1 MVTTLVAYHADC
13 LDGFGAAWSAWRVFG
28 DAALYRPLHHG
39 ERLAG
44 EEIAGRDVYILD
56 FSFAPAELE
65 AMTELAHSVTQID
78 HHATAHSDW
87 HGRLQDRGDGS
98 EIHRDPQRSLTVIFA
113 LDRAGAMLAWAHFHH
128 PAPPPL
134 LLHHVEDLD
143 LWRFALP
150 GTRNFC
156 RALRLQ
162 PFAFPT
168 WERLAEELASPQTPA
183 YLVFLERGAA
193 VEQFYQ
199 NEVARLADPAL
210 STPARLR
217 GEPVDAVQARRH
229 GMPTVGDDNGHWQ
242 AIEGLAVNAGALFAS
257 ELGHRLAERSGSFGL
272 TWQLVADGQVK
283 VSLRSQ
289 APFNVGDIARR
300 YGGGGHPQAAGF
312 RLPATQFFAE
322 ILGLPR

>member
-1 MVTTLVAYHADC
+1 MATPLIAYHADC

-39 ERLAG
+39 EHLTAD
-44 EEIAGRDVYILD
+44 EIAGRDVYILD
-56 FSFAPAELE
+56 FSFAPTELE
-65 AMTELAHSVTQID
+65 AMAEQARSLTQLD
-78 HHATAHSDW
+78 HHATAHGEW
-87 HGRLQDRGDGS
+87 RERLQDQDDGR
-98 EIHRDPQRSLTVIFA
+98 EIFRDPQRPLTVIFA
-113 LDRAGAMLAWAHFHH
+113 LDRAGAVLAWQHFHG
-128 PAPPPL
+128 ALPPPL
-134 LLHHVEDLD
+134 LLRHVEDLD

-162 PFAFPT
+162 PFAFAA
-168 WERLAEELASPQTPA
+168 WERLADELASPQNPA
-183 YLVFLERGAA
+183 YLAFLDRGAA

-199 NEVARLADPAL
+199 NEVARLADPTL
-210 STPARLR
+210 SMPAHLR

-229 GMPTVGDDNGHWQ
+229 AMPIVADDSGHWR
-242 AIEGLAVNAGALFAS
+242 AIDGLAVNAGALFAS

-289 APFNVGDIARR
+289 APFNVGEIARR

-312 RLPATQFFAE
+312 RLPAAQFFAE
-322 ILGLPR
+322 ILGLPQ

>member
-13 LDGFGAAWSAWRVFG
+13 LDGFGAAWSAWRAFG
-28 DAALYRPLHHG
+28 DAAIYRPLHHG

-78 HHATAHSDW
+78 HHATAHGDW
-87 HGRLQDRGDGS
+87 CGRLQDSGDGR
-98 EIHRDPQRSLTVIFA
+98 EIYCDPQRSLTVIFA
-113 LDRAGAMLAWAHFHH
+113 LDRAGAMLAWAQFHH
-128 PAPPPL
+128 TTPPL
-134 LLHHVEDLD
+134 LLQHVEDLD

-162 PFAFPT
+162 PFCFT
-168 WERLAEELASPQTPA
+168 IWERLAEELASPEAPA
-183 YLVFLERGAA
+183 YLAFVERGAA
-193 VEQFYQ
+193 VEQFHQ
-199 NEVARLADPAL
+199 NEVARLAAPTL
-210 STPARLR
+210 SMPARLR
-217 GEPVDAVQARRH
+217 GEPIDAVQARRH
-229 GMPTVGDDNGHWQ
+229 GLPIISDEHGDWQ

-289 APFNVGDIARR
+289 TPFNVGDIARR

-312 RLPATQFFAE
+312 RLPAAQFFAE

>member
-1 MVTTLVAYHADC
+1 MATALVAYHADC
-13 LDGFGAAWSAWRVFG
+13 LDGFGAAWSAWRAFG

-39 ERLAG
+39 EHLVG

-65 AMTELAHSVTQID
+65 SMTELAHSVTQID

-87 HGRLQDRGDGS
+87 RGRLHDSEDGR
-98 EIHRDPQRSLTVIFA
+98 EIYCDPQRSLTVIFA

-128 PAPPPL
+128 ATPPL
-134 LLHHVEDLD
+134 LLQHVEDLD

-162 PFAFPT
+162 PFSFTT
-168 WERLAEELASPQTPA
+168 WERLAEELASPEAPA
-183 YLVFLERGAA
+183 YLAFVERGAA
-193 VEQFYQ
+193 VEQFHQ
-199 NEVARLADPAL
+199 NEVARLANPTL
-210 STPARLR
+210 SMPARLR

-229 GMPTVGDDNGHWQ
+229 GLPIVGDERGHWQ
-242 AIEGLAVNAGALFAS
+242 AIAGLAVNAGALFAS

-272 TWQLVADGQVK
+272 TWQLLADGQVK

-289 APFNVGDIARR
+289 APFNVADIAHR

-312 RLPATQFFAE
+312 RLPAAQFFTE

>member
-1 MVTTLVAYHADC
+1 MATALVAYHADC
-13 LDGFGAAWSAWRVFG
+13 LDGFGAAWSAWRALG

-39 ERLAG
+39 EHLAG
-44 EEIAGRDVYILD
+44 EEITGRDVYILD

-78 HHATAHSDW
+78 HHATAHGDW
-87 HGRLQDRGDGS
+87 CGRLQDSGDGR
-98 EIHRDPQRSLTVIFA
+98 EIYCDPQRSLTVIFA
-113 LDRAGAMLAWAHFHH
+113 LDRAGAMLAWAQFHH
-128 PAPPPL
+128 TTPPL
-134 LLHHVEDLD
+134 LLQHVEDLD

-162 PFAFPT
+162 PFCFT
-168 WERLAEELASPQTPA
+168 IWERLAEELASPEAPA
-183 YLVFLERGAA
+183 YLAFVERGAA
-193 VEQFYQ
+193 VEQFHQ
-199 NEVARLADPAL
+199 NEVARLADPTL
-210 STPARLR
+210 SMPARLR
-217 GEPVDAVQARRH
+217 GEPIDAVQARRH
-229 GMPTVGDDNGHWQ
+229 GLQIVGDEHGDWQ
-242 AIEGLAVNAGALFAS
+242 AIAGLAVNAGALFAS

-272 TWQLVADGQVK
+272 TWQLLADGQVK

-289 APFNVGDIARR
+289 TPFNVADVARR

-312 RLPATQFFAE
+312 RLPAAQFFAE

>member
-1 MVTTLVAYHADC
+1 MATALVAYHADC
-13 LDGFGAAWSAWRVFG
+13 LDGFGAAWSAWRALG
-28 DAALYRPLHHG
+28 EAALYRPLHHG
-39 ERLAG
+39 EHLAG

-78 HHATAHSDW
+78 HHATAHGDW
-87 HGRLQDRGDGS
+87 CGRLQDSGDGR
-98 EIHRDPQRSLTVIFA
+98 EIYCDPQRSLTVIFA
-113 LDRAGAMLAWAHFHH
+113 LDRAGAMLAWAQFHH
-128 PAPPPL
+128 TTPPL
-134 LLHHVEDLD
+134 LLQHVEDLD

-162 PFAFPT
+162 PFCFT
-168 WERLAEELASPQTPA
+168 IWERLAEELASPEAPA
-183 YLVFLERGAA
+183 YLAFVERGAA
-193 VEQFYQ
+193 VEQFHQ
-199 NEVARLADPAL
+199 NEVARLAAPTL
-210 STPARLR
+210 SMPARLR
-217 GEPVDAVQARRH
+217 GEPIDAVQARRH
-229 GMPTVGDDNGHWQ
+229 GLQIVGDEHGDWQ
-242 AIEGLAVNAGALFAS
+242 AIAGLAVNAGALFAS

-289 APFNVGDIARR
+289 TPFNVGDIARR

-312 RLPATQFFAE
+312 RLPAAQFFAE